1 MDRVS
6 QNTRSRIMS
15 AVHTR
20 NTGPEMAVR
29 SMVHRLGYRYS
40 LTRSDLPGK
49 PDLAFVS
56 RKKVIFVHGCFWHA
70 HSCKYGKLPKSRL
83 DYWKPKIE
91 KNKARD
97 RRQADRLR
105 RDGWSV
111 MVVWQCRLKRKDA
124 LEMRLRRFLGE

>member
-6 QNTRSRIMS
+6 QATRSKIMS

-20 NTGPEMAVR
+20 DTGPEIVVR
-29 SMVHRLGYRYS
+29 SMTHRLGYRYS

-83 DYWKPKIE
+83 DYWEPKIAA
-91 KNKARD
+91 NRARD
-97 RRQADRLR
+97 HRQTGRLR
-105 RDGWSV
+105 RGGWSV
-111 MVVWQCRLKRKDA
+111 MVVWQCQLKRKDA